1 MRHERNIFRGGI
13 MTVGEKIRVVRKEKG
28 LSQKDLAKKLN
39 IATGTLQQ
47 YEADKRKVTVE
58 KLMDIAFEL
67 EVSVGR
73 LIPFN
78 RKCLPSE
85 SQKQKIQSIA
95 DYYGFRKQSMMM
107 IEECSELQKSI
118 CKWHRERGDYLLSES
133 SGCDERTAI
142 IDELADVIIMAN
154 QISYLLS
161 AEDEVSEQIEFKLDR
176 QLRRMEENL

>member
-1 MRHERNIFRGGI
+1 
-13 MTVGEKIRVVRKEKG
+13 MTVGEKIQAIRKEKG
-28 LSQKDLAKKLN
+28 LSQKDLAKILK
-39 IATGTLQQ
+39 IAPGTIQQ
-47 YEADKRKVTVE
+47 YEAGKRKVTVE
-58 KLMDIAFEL
+58 KLMDIAFAL
-67 EVSVGR
+67 EVPADR
-73 LIPFN
+73 LIPHN
-78 RKCLPSE
+78 KTCLPSE
-85 SQKQKIQSIA
+85 SKKQKLQSIA
-95 DYYGFRKQSMMM
+95 DHYGFKKQSMIT
-107 IEECSELQKSI
+107 IEECSELQKAI